1 MNIVFDALQ
10 VYLPAKRKQTPS
22 GWLAFN
28 APCCEHNG
36 TTPDTRQRGGLIAN
50 ADEGVSFHC
59 FNCGFKTSWRN
70 GRNLSFKMKK
80 FMRWLNVPDDT
91 ITKLALQV
99 LQTKTDSTGH
109 KTFITLPK
117 FVSKELPPK
126 SKPIHEWADYKAL
139 EPGGI
144 DKDLFKVLEYIATRK
159 LNLNDYDF
167 YWTPEAGYRDR
178 LIIPFYYRE
187 KVVGYT
193 ARKVVESKVK
203 YLSEQ
208 QPGYVFNIDEQT
220 DDRKYVVAV
229 EGPIDAIAIDGVAL
243 LGSEIKEQQTALL
256 NSLGKHVIVVPDR
269 DEAGQKLVY
278 DAMEAGWSVS
288 MPDWSQDIEDVN
300 DAVCK
305 YGRLHTLYSIVKNAE
320 ESQLKIKL
328 RMKKWFT

>member
-278 DAMEAGWSVS
+278 DAMESGWSVS
-288 MPDWSQDIEDVN
+288 MPEWSQDIGDVN

-305 YGRLHTLYSIVKNAE
+305 YGRLHTLYTIIKNAE
-320 ESQLKIKL
+320 DSQLKTKL
-328 RMKKWFT
+328 RMKKWFA

>member
-50 ADEGVSFHC
+50 ADEGISFHC

-99 LQTKTDSTGH
+99 LQTKTDVTGQ
-109 KTFITLPK
+109 KTFVTLPK

-139 EPGGI
+139 ESGGM
-144 DKDLFKVLEYIATRK
+144 DKDLFKVLEYIASRK

-187 KVVGYT
+187 KIVGYT

-208 QPGYVFNIDEQT
+208 QPGYIFNIDEQT
-220 DDRKYVVAV
+220 DDRKYIVAV

-256 NSLGKHVIVVPDR
+256 NSLGKHVIVVPDK

-278 DAMEAGWSVS
+278 DAMESGWSVS
-288 MPDWSQDIEDVN
+288 MPDWSQDVGDVN
-300 DAVCK
+300 DAVRK

>member
-1 MNIVFDALQ
+1 
-10 VYLPAKRKQTPS
+10 
-22 GWLAFN
+22 LAFN

-144 DKDLFKVLEYIATRK
+144 DKDLFKVLEYIAARK

-193 ARKVVESKVK
+193 ARKVIESKVK

-288 MPDWSQDIEDVN
+288 MPDWSQDIGDAN
-300 DAVCK
+300 DAVRK

>member
-288 MPDWSQDIEDVN
+288 MPDWSQDIGDVN

>member
-144 DKDLFKVLEYIATRK
+144 DKDLFKVLEYIAARK

-288 MPDWSQDIEDVN
+288 MPDWSQDIGDAN
-300 DAVCK
+300 DAVRK

-328 RMKKWFT
+328 RMKKGFT

>member
-50 ADEGVSFHC
+50 ADEGESFHC

-144 DKDLFKVLEYIATRK
+144 DKDLFKVLEYIAARK

-288 MPDWSQDIEDVN
+288 MPDWSQDIGDAN
-300 DAVCK
+300 DAVRK

>member
-144 DKDLFKVLEYIATRK
+144 DKDLFKVLEYIASRK

-167 YWTPEAGYRDR
+167 YWTPESGYRDR

-229 EGPIDAIAIDGVAL
+229 EGPIDAIAIDGVSL

-278 DAMEAGWSVS
+278 DAMESGWSVS
-288 MPDWSQDIEDVN
+288 MPDWSQDIGDVN
-300 DAVCK
+300 DAVRK

-328 RMKKWFT
+328 RMKKWFI

>member
-1 MNIVFDALQ
+1 
-10 VYLPAKRKQTPS
+10 LPAKRKQTPS

-144 DKDLFKVLEYIATRK
+144 DKDLFKVLEYIAARK

-288 MPDWSQDIEDVN
+288 MPDWSQDIGDAN
-300 DAVCK
+300 DAVRK

>member
-99 LQTKTDSTGH
+99 LQIKTDSTGH

-288 MPDWSQDIEDVN
+288 MPDWSQDIGDVN

>member
-99 LQTKTDSTGH
+99 LQTKTDRTGH

-144 DKDLFKVLEYIATRK
+144 DKDLFKVLEYIAARK

-288 MPDWSQDIEDVN
+288 MPDWSQDIGDAN
-300 DAVCK
+300 DAVRK

>member
-91 ITKLALQV
+91 ITKLAQQV
-99 LQTKTDSTGH
+99 LQTKTDVTGN

-117 FVSKELPPK
+117 FISKELPAK

-144 DKDLFKVLEYIATRK
+144 DKDLFKVLEYIAARK

-288 MPDWSQDIEDVN
+288 MPDWSQDIGDAN
-300 DAVCK
+300 DAVRK

>member
-10 VYLPAKRKQTPS
+10 VYLPVKRKQTPS

-144 DKDLFKVLEYIATRK
+144 DKDLFKVLEYIAARK

-278 DAMEAGWSVS
+278 DAMESGWSVS
-288 MPDWSQDIEDVN
+288 MPEWSQDIGDVN

-305 YGRLHTLYSIVKNAE
+305 YGRLHTLYTIIKNAE
-320 ESQLKIKL
+320 DSQLKTKL
-328 RMKKWFT
+328 RMKKWFA

>member
-10 VYLPAKRKQTPS
+10 IYLPAKRKQTPS

-99 LQTKTDSTGH
+99 LQTKTDETGH

-117 FVSKELPPK
+117 FVSKELPAK

-144 DKDLFKVLEYIATRK
+144 DKDLFKVLEYIASRK

-278 DAMEAGWSVS
+278 DAMESGWSVS
-288 MPDWSQDIEDVN
+288 MPDWSQDIGDVN
-300 DAVCK
+300 DAVRK

-328 RMKKWFT
+328 RMKKWFI

>member
-99 LQTKTDSTGH
+99 IQTKTDSTGH

-144 DKDLFKVLEYIATRK
+144 DKDLFKVLEYIAARK

-288 MPDWSQDIEDVN
+288 MPDWSQDIGDAN
-300 DAVCK
+300 DAVRK

>member
-10 VYLPAKRKQTPS
+10 IYLPAKRKQTPS

-99 LQTKTDSTGH
+99 LQTKTDETGH

-117 FVSKELPPK
+117 FVSKELPAK

-144 DKDLFKVLEYIATRK
+144 DKDLFKVLEYIASRK

-167 YWTPEAGYRDR
+167 YWTPESGYRDR

-187 KVVGYT
+187 KIVGYT

-278 DAMEAGWSVS
+278 DAMESGWSVS
-288 MPDWSQDIEDVN
+288 MPDWSQDIGDVN
-300 DAVCK
+300 DAVRK

-328 RMKKWFT
+328 RMKKWFI

>member
-10 VYLPAKRKQTPS
+10 IYLPAKRKQTPS

-50 ADEGVSFHC
+50 ADEGVSYHC

-99 LQTKTDSTGH
+99 LQTKTDETGH

-117 FVSKELPPK
+117 FVSKELPAK

-144 DKDLFKVLEYIATRK
+144 DKDLFKVLEYIASRK

-167 YWTPEAGYRDR
+167 YWTPESGYRDR

-278 DAMEAGWSVS
+278 DAMESGWSVS
-288 MPDWSQDIEDVN
+288 MPDWSQDIGDVN
-300 DAVCK
+300 DAVRK

-328 RMKKWFT
+328 RMKKWFI

>member
-144 DKDLFKVLEYIATRK
+144 DKDLFKVLEYIAARK
-159 LNLNDYDF
+159 LNLTDYDF

-288 MPDWSQDIEDVN
+288 MPDWSQDIGDAN
-300 DAVCK
+300 DAVRK

>member
-144 DKDLFKVLEYIATRK
+144 DKDLFKVLEYIAARK

-167 YWTPEAGYRDR
+167 YWTPEAGYRER

-288 MPDWSQDIEDVN
+288 MPDWSQDIGDAN
-300 DAVCK
+300 DAVRK

>member
-144 DKDLFKVLEYIATRK
+144 DKDLFKVLEYIAARK

-288 MPDWSQDIEDVN
+288 MPDWSQDIGDAN
-300 DAVCK
+300 DAVRK

-328 RMKKWFT
+328 RMKKWFI

>member
-144 DKDLFKVLEYIATRK
+144 DKDLFKVLEYIAASK

-288 MPDWSQDIEDVN
+288 MPDWSQDIGDAN
-300 DAVCK
+300 DAVRK

>member
-1 MNIVFDALQ
+1 MAVKNHNFLNPHNLKVYNYLYQTLIRFAIFQFLQ
-10 VYLPAKRKQTPS
+10 IP
-22 GWLAFN
+22 
-28 APCCEHNG
+28 
-36 TTPDTRQRGGLIAN
+36 
-50 ADEGVSFHC
+50 
-59 FNCGFKTSWRN
+59 
-70 GRNLSFKMKK
+70 FKMKK

-91 ITKLALQV
+91 ITKRALQV

-144 DKDLFKVLEYIATRK
+144 DKDLFKVLEYIAARK

-288 MPDWSQDIEDVN
+288 MPDWSQDIGDAN
-300 DAVCK
+300 DAVRK

>member
-22 GWLAFN
+22 GWVAFN

-99 LQTKTDSTGH
+99 LQTKTDVTGH

-117 FVSKELPPK
+117 FVSKELPAK

-288 MPDWSQDIEDVN
+288 MPDWSQDIGDVN
-300 DAVCK
+300 DAVRK

-328 RMKKWFT
+328 RMKKWFI

>member
-99 LQTKTDSTGH
+99 LQTKTDVTGH

-117 FVSKELPPK
+117 FVSKELPAK

-288 MPDWSQDIEDVN
+288 MPDWSQDIGDVN
-300 DAVCK
+300 DAVRK

-328 RMKKWFT
+328 RMKKWFI

>member
-144 DKDLFKVLEYIATRK
+144 DKDLFKVLEYIAARK

-288 MPDWSQDIEDVN
+288 MPDWSQDIGDVN

-328 RMKKWFT
+328 RMKKWFI

>member
-144 DKDLFKVLEYIATRK
+144 DKDLFKVLEYIAARK

-256 NSLGKHVIVVPDR
+256 NSLGEHVIVVPDR

-288 MPDWSQDIEDVN
+288 MPDWSQDIGDAN
-300 DAVCK
+300 DAVRK

>member
-1 MNIVFDALQ
+1 MNIVLDVLQ
-10 VYLPAKRKQTPS
+10 TYLPAKRKQTPS
-22 GWLAFN
+22 GWVAFN

-36 TTPDTRQRGGLIAN
+36 TTPDTRQRGGLIAK
-50 ADEGVSFHC
+50 ADESVSFHC

-99 LQTKTDSTGH
+99 LQTKTDETGH

-117 FVSKELPPK
+117 FVSKELPAK

-144 DKDLFKVLEYIATRK
+144 DKDLFKVLEYIASRK

-167 YWTPEAGYRDR
+167 YWTPESGYRDR

-278 DAMEAGWSVS
+278 DAMESGWSVS
-288 MPDWSQDIEDVN
+288 MPDWSQDIGDVN
-300 DAVCK
+300 DAVRK

-328 RMKKWFT
+328 RMKKWFI

>member
-1 MNIVFDALQ
+1 
-10 VYLPAKRKQTPS
+10 
-22 GWLAFN
+22 
-28 APCCEHNG
+28 
-36 TTPDTRQRGGLIAN
+36 
-50 ADEGVSFHC
+50 
-59 FNCGFKTSWRN
+59 
-70 GRNLSFKMKK
+70 
-80 FMRWLNVPDDT
+80 MRWLNVPDDT

-139 EPGGI
+139 EPSGI
-144 DKDLFKVLEYIATRK
+144 DKDLFKVLEYIAARK

-288 MPDWSQDIEDVN
+288 MPDWSQDIGDAN
-300 DAVCK
+300 DAVRK

>member
-99 LQTKTDSTGH
+99 LQTKTDVTGH

-117 FVSKELPPK
+117 FVSKELPAK

-139 EPGGI
+139 EPGGV

-288 MPDWSQDIEDVN
+288 MPDWSQDIGDVN
-300 DAVCK
+300 DAVRK

-328 RMKKWFT
+328 RMKKWFI

>member
-10 VYLPAKRKQTPS
+10 IYLPAKRKQTPS

-99 LQTKTDSTGH
+99 LQTKTDETGH

-117 FVSKELPPK
+117 FVSKELPAK

-144 DKDLFKVLEYIATRK
+144 DKDLFKVLEYIASRK

-167 YWTPEAGYRDR
+167 YWTPESGYRDR

-208 QPGYVFNIDEQT
+208 QPGYVFNTDAQD
-220 DDRKYVVAV
+220 DDRKYIVAV

-288 MPDWSQDIEDVN
+288 MPDWSQDIGDAN
-300 DAVCK
+300 DAVRK

>member
-139 EPGGI
+139 EPVGI
-144 DKDLFKVLEYIATRK
+144 DKDLFKVLEYIAARK

-288 MPDWSQDIEDVN
+288 MPDWSQDIGDAN
-300 DAVCK
+300 DAVRK

>member
-10 VYLPAKRKQTPS
+10 IYLPAKRKQTPS

-288 MPDWSQDIEDVN
+288 MPDWSQDIGDVN

>member
-144 DKDLFKVLEYIATRK
+144 DKDLFKVLEYIAARK

-193 ARKVVESKVK
+193 ARKVIESKVK

-288 MPDWSQDIEDVN
+288 MPDWSQDIGDAN
-300 DAVCK
+300 DAVRK

>member
-10 VYLPAKRKQTPS
+10 IYLPAKRKQTPS

-50 ADEGVSFHC
+50 ADEGASFHC

-99 LQTKTDSTGH
+99 LQTKTDETGH

-117 FVSKELPPK
+117 FVSKELPAK

-144 DKDLFKVLEYIATRK
+144 DKDLFKVLEYIASRK

-167 YWTPEAGYRDR
+167 YWTPESGYRDR

-278 DAMEAGWSVS
+278 DAMESGWSVS
-288 MPDWSQDIEDVN
+288 MPDWSQDIGDVN
-300 DAVCK
+300 DAVRK

-328 RMKKWFT
+328 RMKKWFI

>member
-144 DKDLFKVLEYIATRK
+144 DKDLFKVLEYIAARK

-288 MPDWSQDIEDVN
+288 MPDWSQDIGDAN
-300 DAVCK
+300 DAVRK
-305 YGRLHTLYSIVKNAE
+305 YGRLHILYSIVKNAE

>member
-10 VYLPAKRKQTPS
+10 IYLPAKRKQTPS

-99 LQTKTDSTGH
+99 LQTKTDETGH

-117 FVSKELPPK
+117 FVSKELPAK

-278 DAMEAGWSVS
+278 DAMESGWSVS
-288 MPDWSQDIEDVN
+288 MPDWSQDIGDVN
-300 DAVCK
+300 DAVRK

-328 RMKKWFT
+328 RMKKWFI

>member
-10 VYLPAKRKQTPS
+10 IYLPAKRKQTPS

-99 LQTKTDSTGH
+99 LQTKTDETGH

-117 FVSKELPPK
+117 FVSKELPAK

-144 DKDLFKVLEYIATRK
+144 DKDLFKVLEYIASRK

-167 YWTPEAGYRDR
+167 YWTPESGYRDR

-278 DAMEAGWSVS
+278 DAMESGWSVS
-288 MPDWSQDIEDVN
+288 MPDWSQDIGDVN
-300 DAVCK
+300 DAVRK

-328 RMKKWFT
+328 RMKKWFV

>member
-10 VYLPAKRKQTPS
+10 IYLPAKRKQTPS

-99 LQTKTDSTGH
+99 LQTKTDETGH

-117 FVSKELPPK
+117 FVSKELPAK

-144 DKDLFKVLEYIATRK
+144 DKDLFKVLEYIASRK

-167 YWTPEAGYRDR
+167 YWTPESGYRDR

-278 DAMEAGWSVS
+278 DAMESGWSVS
-288 MPDWSQDIEDVN
+288 MPDWSQDIGDVN
-300 DAVCK
+300 DAVRK

-320 ESQLKIKL
+320 ESLLVNI
-328 RMKKWFT
+328 FDI